1 MLRDALAALNRARLE
16 AVMIG
21 NAAAALHGAPVTTMD
36 VDFLFRATPSNLRKL
51 KAVSRDLHAVIMR
64 PYYPVSKLYR
74 LTNDDRGLQLDFM
87 PTIHGIRSYEGVRDR
102 ASTIQ
107 IAGQSGLIACLQDI
121 IRSKKA
127 ARARVTKPYCPS
139 STRRSMNKKET
150 RKIQKPS
157 PTRRAQLAA
166 LKHESE
172 LEMLDLIRR
181 RLSMPVE
188 KRTHFLRVRL
198 PLPHGGSCL

>member
-36 VDFLFRATPSNLRKL
+36 VDFLFRATPGNLRKL

-127 ARARVTKPYCPS
+127 AARPRDQAVLPILHQTLD
-139 STRRSMNKKET
+139 E
-150 RKIQKPS
+150 QKRNP
-157 PTRRAQLAA
+157 
-166 LKHESE
+166 
-172 LEMLDLIRR
+172 
-181 RLSMPVE
+181 
-188 KRTHFLRVRL
+188 
-198 PLPHGGSCL
+198 